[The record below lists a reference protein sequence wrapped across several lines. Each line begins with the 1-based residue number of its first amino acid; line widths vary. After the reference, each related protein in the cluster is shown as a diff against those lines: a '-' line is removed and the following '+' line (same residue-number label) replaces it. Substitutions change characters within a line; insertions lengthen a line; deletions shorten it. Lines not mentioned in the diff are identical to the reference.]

1 MPAGRDRVYSGE
13 CVDAEEIKYK
23 KFHQKM
29 TEFAKSVVYIN
40 EGIYVREGRSHE
52 WVDGHRDK

>member
-1 MPAGRDRVYSGE
+1 MYSGE